1 MWHIQKADSSVAYT
15 APDLQTLQIW
25 CREGRVTEQDRV
37 RQDPDPN
44 WVTAASVFELAAF
57 FARPLSQMGRPR
69 ATAAPTG
76 APAAAVSGAAPAAAA
91 GGGASLFRSSAQAD
105 GDHLDLD
112 LTSMMD
118 MTFILLIFLMVIS
131 TPAFQHGMAVSLPEA
146 QTGKPFTEKIDVT
159 VSLSSDGEISVD
171 GQRLAGDWSGKRTQL
186 TATLKARRAAP
197 SFGKLILHADSEVSH
212 QKVIDVLDAVRSAQ
226 IDDVAFG
233 TKPRKR

>member
-1 MWHIQKADSSVAYT
+1 MWHIQKADSGAAYT

-25 CREGRVTEQDRV
+25 CREGRVTEQDYV

-69 ATAAPTG
+69 ATAAPTAAAVAA
-76 APAAAVSGAAPAAAA
+76 APAAAPVAAA
-91 GGGASLFRSSAQAD
+91 GGGASLFRRSAQAD
-105 GDHLDLD
+105 GDSLDLD

-131 TPAFQHGMAVSLPEA
+131 TPAFQHGMKVSLPEA

-186 TATLKARRAAP
+186 TAALKARRAAP

-212 QKVIDVLDAVRSAQ
+212 QKVIDVLDAIRSAQ
-226 IDDVAFG
+226 IEDVAFG
-233 TKPRKR
+233 TKPRKK